1 MKQQKTKKEKVDHE
15 DVFFSIRQEIITGIE
30 RIPNET
36 ARREGLFA
44 HYNIEGSQPPI
55 FWCFNNWAESVFLA
69 HWLGPDQPLFA
80 MRSLHKILEG
90 KSNKKIHNNY
100 LAKEYSDL
108 LLDIYPKGPIFIGG
122 NCQAAPISEAMAH
135 YLTEKT
141 GSVPFLITLEHQP
154 FYCYPGYL
162 LMLFGTK
169 SEKFNPFFYGES
181 PIAGWNQKHFSP
193 AWGIIDG
200 QHGGYFCAPCIH
212 ELVAYI
218 SKVMTSF
225 IDNNVGLIGEI
236 KLDSYSIPH
245 SEASKVEGC

>member
-169 SEKFNPFFYGES
+169 SEKSDNISVLFPSFK
-181 PIAGWNQKHFSP
+181 PLKPKLLMLFSLQYSRTFTMFLLFP
-193 AWGIIDG
+193 L
-200 QHGGYFCAPCIH
+200 
-212 ELVAYI
+212 ELVVI
-218 SKVMTSF
+218 IKSLEVGELIFKNSK
-225 IDNNVGLIGEI
+225 
-236 KLDSYSIPH
+236 KQP
-245 SEASKVEGC
+245 SKS